1 MAALTTWG
9 AGNMVAGTALWLTT
23 PADRSARYFH
33 QMNALWNTVN
43 VTLGVIG
50 LVGSRRDGA
59 STPIDVSVKR
69 SRKAQQVFAINLA
82 LDFGY
87 MAAGALTWD
96 IGASRQSLRAVG
108 YGQSVVLQGGFLLVF
123 DAVMLGLHQ
132 RHLERFLARRRRSGL
147 ELKLGPSTSS
157 WGLQV
162 AGRF

>member
-9 AGNMVAGTALWLTT
+9 VGNLVAGTAWWLTT
-23 PADRSARYFH
+23 PGDRSARYFH

-50 LVGSRRDGA
+50 LVSSRRDGA
-59 STPIDVSVKR
+59 STPIDVSVHRSKR
-69 SRKAQQVFAINLA
+69 SQQIFAINLA

-87 MAAGALTWD
+87 IAAGALTWD
-96 IGASRQSLRAVG
+96 IGVSRQHLRAIG
-108 YGQSVVLQGGFLLVF
+108 YGQSVVLQGGFLLIF

-132 RHLERFLARRRRSGL
+132 RHLERFLARRRRL
-147 ELKLGPSTSS
+147 NLGPATTG

-162 AGRF
+162 TGSF